1 MTSWKHVN
9 ELKDVTDV
17 LVLIII
23 FYIIYTLPNTTLQ
36 TPHALNN

>member
-23 FYIIYTLPNTTLQ
+23 LELGYSE
-36 TPHALNN
+36 

>member
-23 FYIIYTLPNTTLQ
+23 LPIVRARLQ
-36 TPHALNN
+36 